1 MALPL
6 DFTNSDVVMGAL
18 TKAVGRLCLDVT
30 GYDVVEAD
38 ETIPKPEGPYILVDL
53 TLLTPLDWAT
63 NEVVDEEGVV
73 HTAHNYTASYTLTAY
88 RGKPHW
94 ALSRVHQA
102 FGLPFLREK
111 YFPTGSPYAYSS
123 TSNIARMRVPLNQ
136 QMFENR
142 ARTIVTFN
150 ATFVEKDLGTFEDVD
165 HIIIGITVEDSLG
178 NPLVG
183 GGGDN
188 GGDGGDFAADIDKSV
203 KPGGDDPGLPP
214 KPNPPIVYHDAI
226 AQVCMATPVIDKPAL
241 ISDKTGE

>member
-102 FGLPFLREK
+102 FGLPFIREK

-142 ARTIVTFN
+142 ARTIITFN
-150 ATFVEKDLGTFEDVD
+150 ATFVEKDIGAFEDVE
-165 HIIIGITVEDSLG
+165 HIIIGI
-178 NPLVG
+178 
-183 GGGDN
+183 
-188 GGDGGDFAADIDKSV
+188 DIDNPSGPPVGIEADYDKGV
-203 KPGGDDPGLPP
+203 NPGGDDPGLPP

>member
-1 MALPL
+1 MADLL
-6 DFTNSDVVMGAL
+6 DFTNSDVVMGSL
-18 TKAVGRLCLDVT
+18 TKALGRLCLDVT

-53 TLLTPLDWAT
+53 SLLTPLDWAT

-73 HTAHNYTASYTLTAY
+73 NTAHNYTASYTLTAY

-142 ARTIVTFN
+142 ARTIITFN
-150 ATFVEKDLGTFEDVD
+150 TTFVERDIGTFEDIE
-165 HIIIGITVEDSLG
+165 HIVIGIETG
-178 NPLVG
+178 NTSGPPVG
-183 GGGDN
+183 IE
-188 GGDGGDFAADIDKSV
+188 ADYDAGV

-214 KPNPPIVYHDAI
+214 KYNPPIVYHDAI
-226 AQVCMATPVIDKPAL
+226 AQVCMTTPVIDKPAL

>member
-1 MALPL
+1 MADLL

-18 TKAVGRLCLDVT
+18 TKAIGRLCLDVT

-53 TLLTPLDWAT
+53 SLLTPLDWAT
-63 NEVVDEEGVV
+63 AEVVDEDGVV

-136 QMFENR
+136 QLFENR
-142 ARTIVTFN
+142 ARTIITFN
-150 ATFVEKDLGTFEDVD
+150 TTFVEKDIGTFEDVE
-165 HIIIGITVEDSLG
+165 HIVIGIETG
-178 NPLVG
+178 NTSGPPVVIEADYDVG
-183 GGGDN
+183 
-188 GGDGGDFAADIDKSV
+188 V
-203 KPGGDDPGLPP
+203 KPGGDDSGLPP
-214 KPNPPIVYHDAI
+214 KPNPPIVYHDKI
-226 AQVCMATPVIDKPAL
+226 VSVCLETPVIDKPAL

>member
-53 TLLTPLDWAT
+53 SLLTPLDWAT
-63 NEVVDEEGVV
+63 NEVVDEDGVV

-142 ARTIVTFN
+142 ARTVVTFN
-150 ATFVEKDLGTFEDVD
+150 ATFVEKDLGTFEDIE
-165 HIIIGITVEDSLG
+165 HIIIGIDV
-178 NPLVG
+178 
-183 GGGDN
+183 DN
-188 GGDGGDFAADIDKSV
+188 SSGPPTGIEADYDEGV
-203 KPGGDDPGLPP
+203 KPGGDDPGPPP

>member
-1 MALPL
+1 MADPL

-53 TLLTPLDWAT
+53 SLLTPLDWAT
-63 NEVVDEEGVV
+63 NEVVDEDGVV

-136 QMFENR
+136 QLFENR
-142 ARTIVTFN
+142 ARTIITFN
-150 ATFVEKDLGTFEDVD
+150 TTFVEKDLGTFEDIE
-165 HIIIGITVEDSLG
+165 HIIIGIETG
-178 NPLVG
+178 NTSGPPVG
-183 GGGDN
+183 IE
-188 GGDGGDFAADIDKSV
+188 ADYDVGV

>member
-1 MALPL
+1 MAPPL
-6 DFTNSDVVMGAL
+6 DFTNSDVVMGEL
-18 TKAVGRLCLDVT
+18 TKAVGRLCIDVT

-53 TLLTPLDWAT
+53 SLLSPLDWAT
-63 NEVVDEEGVV
+63 NEVVDEDGIV

-150 ATFVEKDLGTFEDVD
+150 ATFVEKDIGTFEDIEHVIVGIGVD
-165 HIIIGITVEDSLG
+165 NESGLPPIVIEAETDEG
-178 NPLVG
+178 
-183 GGGDN
+183 
-188 GGDGGDFAADIDKSV
+188 V

>member
-1 MALPL
+1 MADLL

-18 TKAVGRLCLDVT
+18 TKAIGRLCLDVT

-53 TLLTPLDWAT
+53 SLLTPLDWAT
-63 NEVVDEEGVV
+63 AEVVDEDGVV

-136 QMFENR
+136 QLFENR
-142 ARTIVTFN
+142 ARTIITFN
-150 ATFVEKDLGTFEDVD
+150 TTFVEKDIGTFEDVE
-165 HIIIGITVEDSLG
+165 HIVIGIETG
-178 NPLVG
+178 NTSGPPVVIEADYDVG
-183 GGGDN
+183 
-188 GGDGGDFAADIDKSV
+188 V
-203 KPGGDDPGLPP
+203 KPGGDDSGLPP
-214 KPNPPIVYHDAI
+214 KPNPPIVYHDEI
-226 AQVCMATPVIDKPAL
+226 VSVCLETPVIDKPAL

>member
-1 MALPL
+1 MADLL

-18 TKAVGRLCLDVT
+18 TKAIGRLCLDVT

-53 TLLTPLDWAT
+53 SLLTPLDWAT
-63 NEVVDEEGVV
+63 AEVVDEDGVV

-136 QMFENR
+136 QLFENR
-142 ARTIVTFN
+142 ARTIITFN
-150 ATFVEKDLGTFEDVD
+150 TTFVEKDIGTFEDIE
-165 HIIIGITVEDSLG
+165 HIVIGIETG
-178 NPLVG
+178 NTSGPPVG
-183 GGGDN
+183 IE
-188 GGDGGDFAADIDKSV
+188 ADYDMGV

-214 KPNPPIVYHDAI
+214 KPNPPIVYNDEI
-226 AQVCMATPVIDKPAL
+226 VSVCLETPVIDKPAL

>member
-1 MALPL
+1 MADPL

-63 NEVVDEEGVV
+63 NEVVDEDGVV

-142 ARTIVTFN
+142 ARTIITFN
-150 ATFVEKDLGTFEDVD
+150 TTFVEKDLGTFEDIE
-165 HIIIGITVEDSLG
+165 HIIIGIETG
-178 NPLVG
+178 NTSGPPVG
-183 GGGDN
+183 IE
-188 GGDGGDFAADIDKSV
+188 ADYDVGV

>member
-1 MALPL
+1 MADLL
-6 DFTNSDVVMGAL
+6 DFTNSDVVMGSL
-18 TKAVGRLCLDVT
+18 TKALGRLCLDVT

-53 TLLTPLDWAT
+53 SLLTPLDWAT
-63 NEVVDEEGVV
+63 AEVVDEDGIV

-142 ARTIVTFN
+142 ARTIITFN
-150 ATFVEKDLGTFEDVD
+150 TTFVEKDIGTFEDIE
-165 HIIIGITVEDSLG
+165 HIVIGIETG
-178 NPLVG
+178 NTSGPPVG
-183 GGGDN
+183 IE
-188 GGDGGDFAADIDKSV
+188 ADYDVGV

-214 KPNPPIVYHDAI
+214 EPNPPIVYHDKIVA
-226 AQVCMATPVIDKPAL
+226 VCLETPVIDKPAL

>member
-1 MALPL
+1 MADLL

-18 TKAVGRLCLDVT
+18 TKAIGRLCLDVT

-53 TLLTPLDWAT
+53 SLLTPLDWAT
-63 NEVVDEEGVV
+63 AEVVDEDGIV

-136 QMFENR
+136 QLFENR
-142 ARTIVTFN
+142 ARTIITFN
-150 ATFVEKDLGTFEDVD
+150 TTFVEKDIGTFEDIE
-165 HIIIGITVEDSLG
+165 HIVIGIETG
-178 NPLVG
+178 NTSGPPVG
-183 GGGDN
+183 IE
-188 GGDGGDFAADIDKSV
+188 ADYDVGV

-214 KPNPPIVYHDAI
+214 KPNPPIVYNDKI
-226 AQVCMATPVIDKPAL
+226 VSVCLETPVIDKPAL

>member
-63 NEVVDEEGVV
+63 NEVVDEDGVV

-150 ATFVEKDLGTFEDVD
+150 ATFVEKDLGTFEDVEN
-165 HIIIGITVEDSLG
+165 IIIGINVG
-178 NPLVG
+178 NPSGPPVG
-183 GGGDN
+183 IE
-188 GGDGGDFAADIDKSV
+188 ADYDEGV

>member
-1 MALPL
+1 MADLL

-18 TKAVGRLCLDVT
+18 TKAIGRLCLDVT

-53 TLLTPLDWAT
+53 SLLTPLDWAT
-63 NEVVDEEGVV
+63 AEVVDEDGVV

-136 QMFENR
+136 QLFENR
-142 ARTIVTFN
+142 ARTIITFN
-150 ATFVEKDLGTFEDVD
+150 TTFVEKDIGTFEDIE
-165 HIIIGITVEDSLG
+165 HIVIGIETG
-178 NPLVG
+178 NTSGPPVG
-183 GGGDN
+183 IE
-188 GGDGGDFAADIDKSV
+188 ADYDVGV

-214 KPNPPIVYHDAI
+214 KPNPPIVYNDKI
-226 AQVCMATPVIDKPAL
+226 VSVCLETPVIDKPAL